1 MTRPAQRPAGAFLPA
16 LRERFAAVRA
26 DTERLAAPL
35 SAEDQN
41 LQSMPDASPAK
52 WHRAHTTWFFET
64 FLLKQ
69 EAGYREFDP
78 AFGYL
83 FNSYYEAVGARHPR
97 PQRGMLSRPAADEV
111 AQYRRHIDAAM
122 DGLLARRGD
131 EDGLA
136 ALVELGIQH
145 EQQHQELLLTDVLH
159 AFAQN
164 PLRPVYR
171 QTEPVSARTAVPL
184 EFIRFEGGEVE
195 IGHDGQ
201 GFAFDNEGPRHRALL
216 RPFAI
221 ANRAVTNGEW
231 LEFIKAGGYR
241 EPRLW
246 LSDGWAASTAAGW
259 EAPLYWE
266 NRDGAWLQMSLA
278 GLVPLDLAAPL
289 AHVSFYE
296 ADAFARWCGKR
307 LPTEFEW
314 EHAGRHCGHTAN
326 LRDEAYL
333 RPRAARS
340 GKGVLAQMY
349 GDVWEWTASPY
360 GPYPGFRASDDAVG
374 EYNGK
379 FMINQMVLRGGS
391 CITPADHI
399 RASYRNFFYPQ
410 QRWQFSGF
418 RLADDAPRLFARS
431 GSGAV
436 VRHSG
441 FLRDVWSGLAR
452 PQKQI
457 PSKYFYD
464 AEGARLF
471 DAICELPE
479 YYPTRTDIALL
490 GGLVGELAQ
499 MTAPDTALVEFG
511 SGASVKTR
519 ILLDAVPAI
528 RTYVPIDILT
538 DYVEA
543 AERSFRAA
551 YPALEIVPIVAD
563 FLQPVALPTALDHR
577 PLLGFFPGSTIGNL
591 EEADALRFLERARA
605 TLGPK
610 GRLLIGIDLV
620 KDEETLIRAYNDE
633 AGVTAAFNKNL
644 LARINAE
651 LHGDFDPDRF
661 DHRALWNGEKS
672 RIEMH
677 LVSRSEQTAT
687 VSGRAFHFRAGE
699 TIHTENSHKYEVE
712 RFAETAVAAGW
723 VLKRRWVS
731 ENPRFAVLLLE

>member
-1 MTRPAQRPAGAFLPA
+1 MTRPAKRPAGALQPA
-16 LRERFAAVRA
+16 LCDRFLSVRA
-26 DTERLAAPL
+26 DTEKLVAPL

-64 FLLKQ
+64 FLLK
-69 EAGYREFDP
+69 EDAGYREFDP
-78 AFGYL
+78 AFRYL

-97 PQRGMLSRPAADEV
+97 PQRGMLSRPAADEI
-111 AQYRRHIDAAM
+111 ARYRRHVDASMA
-122 DGLLARRGD
+122 DLLARRG
-131 EDGLA
+131 EEEGIA
-136 ALVELGIQH
+136 ALTELGIQH
-145 EQQHQELLLTDVLH
+145 EQQHQELLLTDLLH

-164 PLRPVYR
+164 PLRPAYR
-171 QTEPVSARTAVPL
+171 ETAPAGASAPVPL
-184 EFIRFEGGEVE
+184 DFIRFEGGEVE
-195 IGHDGQ
+195 IGHDGA
-201 GFAFDNEGPRHRALL
+201 GFAFDNEGPRHRVLL

-221 ANRAVTNGEW
+221 ANRAVINAEW
-231 LEFIKAGGYR
+231 LKFVEAGGYR
-241 EPRLW
+241 EPRFW
-246 LSDGWAASTAAGW
+246 LSDGWATCVAEGW
-259 EAPLYWE
+259 QAPLYWE
-266 NRDGAWLQMSLA
+266 KREDVWQQMSLA
-278 GLVPLDLAAPL
+278 GLVPLDSAAPV

-333 RPRAARS
+333 RPRAARTAR
-340 GKGVLAQMY
+340 GVLAQMY

-360 GPYPGFRASDDAVG
+360 APYPGFHATDGAVG

-391 CITPADHI
+391 CVTPQGHI
-399 RASYRNFFYPQ
+399 RATYRNFFYPH
-410 QRWQFSGF
+410 QRWQFSGL
-418 RLADDAPRLFARS
+418 RLAEDAPRLHAGS
-431 GSGAV
+431 GSAV

-471 DAICELPE
+471 GEICELPE
-479 YYPTRTDIALL
+479 YYPTRADIALL
-490 GGLVGELAQ
+490 GGLAGELATV
-499 MTAPDTALVEFG
+499 TAPDTALVEFG
-511 SGASVKTR
+511 SGASQKTR
-519 ILLDAVPAI
+519 ILIDAVPAI
-528 RTYVPIDILT
+528 RTYVPIDIFPE
-538 DYVEA
+538 YVA
-543 AERSFRAA
+543 QAEREFHDA
-551 YPALEIVPIVAD
+551 YPKLEIVPIVAD
-563 FLQPVALPTALDHR
+563 FMQPVALPTALDNR

-591 EEADALRFLERARA
+591 DEADAVRFLERARV

-620 KDEETLIRAYNDE
+620 KDAGTLVRAYDDA
-633 AGVTAAFNKNL
+633 AGVTAAFNRNL
-644 LARINAE
+644 LGRVNAE
-651 LHGDFDPDRF
+651 LRGDFDLAQF
-661 DHRALWNGEKS
+661 AHRAIWNEELH

-677 LVSRSEQTAT
+677 LVSAAEQTVT

-699 TIHTENSHKYEVE
+699 TIHTENSHKYEVNG
-712 RFAETAVAAGW
+712 FAEMAARAGW
-723 VLKRRWVS
+723 SLVHHWVS
-731 ENPRFAVLLLE
+731 ENPRFAVLLLG

>member
-1 MTRPAQRPAGAFLPA
+1 MTSPAKRQAGALQPA
-16 LRERFAAVRA
+16 LSERFCAVRA
-26 DTERLAAPL
+26 DTEKLAAPL
-35 SAEDQN
+35 SCEDQN

-52 WHRAHTTWFFET
+52 WHRAHTSWFFET
-64 FLLKQ
+64 FLLKP
-69 EAGYREFDP
+69 ESGYREFDP
-78 AFGYL
+78 AYCYL

-97 PQRGMLSRPAADEV
+97 PERGMLSRPSADEV
-111 AQYRRHIDAAM
+111 GQYRRHVDAAM
-122 DGLLARRGD
+122 EDLLARRGE
-131 EDGLA
+131 EDGIA

-164 PLRPVYR
+164 PLRPAYHD
-171 QTEPVSARTAVPL
+171 TEPVGVRAPVPL

-195 IGHDGQ
+195 IGHDSD
-201 GFAFDNEGPRHRALL
+201 GFAFDNEGPRHRVLL

-221 ANRAVTNGEW
+221 ANRATTNGEW
-231 LEFIKAGGYR
+231 LEFIEAGGYR

-246 LSDGWAASTAAGW
+246 LSDGWAACRAGGW

-266 NRDGAWLQMSLA
+266 KRDGAWHQMSLA
-278 GLVPLDLAAPL
+278 GLLPLDLAAPV

-296 ADAFARWCGKR
+296 ADAFARWRGKR

-326 LRDEAYL
+326 LRDPAYL
-333 RPRAARS
+333 RPRAARA

-349 GDVWEWTASPY
+349 GDIWEWTASPY
-360 GPYPGFRASDDAVG
+360 SPYPGFRASDDAVG

-391 CITPADHI
+391 CVTPADHI

-410 QRWQFSGF
+410 QRWQFSGL
-418 RLADDAPRLFARS
+418 RLAEDAPRVGART
-431 GSGAV
+431 GSAV

-490 GGLVGELAQ
+490 SGLVGALAE
-499 MTAPDTALVEFG
+499 MTVPDTALVEFG

-519 ILLDAVPAI
+519 ILLDAIPAI

-538 DYVEA
+538 DYVEEA
-543 AERSFRAA
+543 DRTFRAA

-620 KDEETLIRAYNDE
+620 KDVETLVRAYDD
-633 AGVTAAFNKNL
+633 AADVTASFNKNL
-644 LARINAE
+644 LTRINTA
-651 LHGDFDPDRF
+651 LHGNFDPDRF
-661 DHRALWNGEKS
+661 DHRALWNSGKS

-677 LVSRSEQTAT
+677 LVSRKEQTVT
-687 VSGRAFHFRAGE
+687 VSGRAFHFAAGE

-712 RFAETAVAAGW
+712 GFTTTAAEAGW
-723 VLKRRWVS
+723 ALKRRWVS
-731 ENPRFAVLLLE
+731 DNPRFAVLLLG

>member
-1 MTRPAQRPAGAFLPA
+1 MTYPAKRPIGAPGRA
-16 LRERFAAVRA
+16 LCERFHRVRA
-26 DTERLAAPL
+26 DTEKLVAPL

-69 EAGYREFDP
+69 ESGYREFDP
-78 AFGYL
+78 GYCYL

-97 PQRGMLSRPAADEV
+97 PARGLLSRPSAEEV
-111 AQYRRHIDAAM
+111 ACYRRHVDAAM
-122 DGLLARRGD
+122 EELLAHRG
-131 EDGLA
+131 EEIGIA
-136 ALVELGIQH
+136 SLVELGIQH
-145 EQQHQELLLTDVLH
+145 EQQHQELLLTDILH

-164 PLRPVYR
+164 PLCPAYHE
-171 QTEPVSARTAVPL
+171 TEPAGPRAPVPL
-184 EFIRFEGGEVE
+184 EFIRFEGGEAE
-195 IGHDGQ
+195 IGHDGE
-201 GFAFDNEGPRHRALL
+201 GFGFDNEGPRHRVLL

-231 LEFIKAGGYR
+231 LQFMEAGGYR

-246 LSDGWAASTAAGW
+246 LSDGWTACRAAGW
-259 EAPLYWE
+259 DAPLYWQMQ
-266 NRDGAWLQMSLA
+266 DGTWQQMSLA
-278 GLVPLDLAAPL
+278 GLKPLDLAAPV
-289 AHVSFYE
+289 AHISYYE

-326 LRDEAYL
+326 LRDPAYL
-333 RPRAARS
+333 RPRAARG

-360 GPYPGFRASDDAVG
+360 SPYPGFRASDDAVG

-391 CITPADHI
+391 CVTPADHI

-410 QRWQFSGF
+410 QRWQFSGL
-418 RLADDAPRLFARS
+418 RLAEDAPRFGARA
-431 GSGAV
+431 GGAV
-436 VRHSG
+436 VRYSG

-490 GGLVGELAQ
+490 GGLAGELAQ

-519 ILLDAVPAI
+519 ILLDAIPAI

-538 DYVEA
+538 DYVEQ
-543 AERSFRAA
+543 AERSFREA
-551 YPALEIVPIVAD
+551 YPALEIAPIVAD

-591 EEADALRFLERARA
+591 EEADARRFLERARA

-620 KDEETLIRAYNDE
+620 KDAETLIRAYDDA
-633 AGVTAAFNKNL
+633 AGVTAAFNRNL
-644 LARINAE
+644 LARINTE
-651 LHGDFDPDRF
+651 LHGDFDPERF
-661 DHRALWNGEKS
+661 AHRALWNGEQS

-677 LVSRSEQTAT
+677 LVSRAEQTVT
-687 VSGRAFHFRAGE
+687 VSGRAFHFAAGE
-699 TIHTENSHKYEVE
+699 TIHTENSHKYEVA
-712 RFAETAVAAGW
+712 RFAEMAAEAGW
-723 VLKRRWVS
+723 TLLHRWVS
-731 ENPRFAVLLLE
+731 DNPRFAVLLLE